1 MKVILFLA
9 AVYALIY
16 NQTQQKKP
24 PVAQP
29 RVNINYTHST
39 IKDSVIKYTP
49 IPSTYIEVPPSILN
63 VTAAPAVM
71 KTVNR
76 ETPILPKG
84 LLSESF

>member
-29 RVNINYTHST
+29 PVNYTQA
-39 IKDSVIKYTP
+39 ILQDSITKYTP
-49 IPSTYIEVPPSILN
+49 IPASYIEVHPSILN
-63 VTAAPAVM
+63 VSATPAVM
-71 KTVNR
+71 K
-76 ETPILPKG
+76 
-84 LLSESF
+84 SY